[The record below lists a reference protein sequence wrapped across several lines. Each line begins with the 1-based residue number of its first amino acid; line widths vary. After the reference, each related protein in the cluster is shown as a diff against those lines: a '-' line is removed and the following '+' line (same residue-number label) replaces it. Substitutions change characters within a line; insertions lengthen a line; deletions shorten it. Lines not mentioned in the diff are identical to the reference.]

1 MRADTPRIVP
11 LTCHGHSRPI
21 THLSF
26 SSIVDDDQYYLISAC
41 KDNNPMLRDGMT
53 GDWIGTFIGH
63 KGAVWSSRLSSDA
76 RIAATGSADFTARI
90 WDPQTGECLYVL
102 THNHIVRAVSF
113 PIQTNPQCVATGAQ
127 DKTLKIF
134 DLSRGGSAASPDQVN
149 GASPVTAT
157 TTSEGHEIG
166 AGQHGGSIKSIVWN
180 VDYNILTTACEDK
193 TIRWWDLRVQRM
205 IASVKTERDITS
217 CELSTNKAED
227 SNPGIL
233 SVAAGQSCLFF
244 DAGRPGELIK
254 QVNFD
259 HEVASVAINPAT
271 GRFVTGGGKDTWVR
285 VWDFAQEKELE
296 VLKGHHGPIWSTAFS
311 PDGKIYATGSED
323 GTIKLWKACKEPYG
337 LWR

>member
-1 MRADTPRIVP
+1 MSADTPRIVP

-76 RIAATGSADFTARI
+76 RIAATGSADFSARI
-90 WDPQTGECLYVL
+90 WDPQTGECLYIL
-102 THNHIVRAVSF
+102 THNHIVRAVAF

-149 GASPVTAT
+149 GVSPITPT

-193 TIRWWDLRVQRM
+193 TLRWWDLRVQRM
-205 IASVKTERDITS
+205 IASVKTEQDIMS

-233 SVAAGQSCLFF
+233 SVAAGRSCLFF

-259 HEVASVAINPAT
+259 HEVASVAINPTT
-271 GRFVTGGGKDTWVR
+271 GRFVTGGGVDTWVR